1 VTPSPPRRTLHALL
15 VGALLAATA
24 SATPQQDLD
33 KGRTSFRARDYGQT
47 ILVLNLLL
55 YPGPNR
61 VPQLSQVND
70 LIETH
75 VMLGVSLYETGDRIR
90 AHEELDAAL
99 QLDPDLII
107 SSLTSSEGVVRM
119 FEEIKAERIARARRD
134 EDFKRIAEAKAQ
146 LEAYKKSLVVYE
158 ARPYYWNFFPL
169 GLAQVTQHRYGA
181 GVLFGVGQTAALGTS
196 AGIYFYLVRKY
207 GFSSDSVPIED
218 GHFVRRLQQVE
229 IGTGIAFMGLYAIGV
244 YDAIRHY
251 KPRLRVEGDD
261 SLIPEGLREKQ
272 EPAPVRKTKKVSVFD
287 RLLVAP
293 MVSESSVGLGIGW
306 EN

>member
-1 VTPSPPRRTLHALL
+1 VRLISNALL
-15 VGALLAATA
+15 VVAILVATA
-24 SATPQQDLD
+24 TATPQQDLD
-33 KGRTSFRARDYGQT
+33 KGRSSFRARDWNNT

-75 VMLGVSLYETGDRIR
+75 VMLGVSLYESGDRGR

-99 QLDPDLII
+99 QLDPDLSI

-119 FEEIKAERIARARRD
+119 FDEIKSERIARARRD
-134 EDFKRIAEAKAQ
+134 EDLKRIAEAKAQ

-181 GVLFGVGQTAALGTS
+181 GVLFGVGQTATLGTS

-207 GFSSDSVPIED
+207 GFSSKSVSLDD

-229 IGTGIAFMGLYAIGV
+229 IGTGLAFMGLYVIGV
-244 YDAIRHY
+244 IDATRHY

-261 SLIPEGLREKQ
+261 SLIPEELREQ
-272 EPAPVRKTKKVSVFD
+272 QAPKNERKTKKVSVFD